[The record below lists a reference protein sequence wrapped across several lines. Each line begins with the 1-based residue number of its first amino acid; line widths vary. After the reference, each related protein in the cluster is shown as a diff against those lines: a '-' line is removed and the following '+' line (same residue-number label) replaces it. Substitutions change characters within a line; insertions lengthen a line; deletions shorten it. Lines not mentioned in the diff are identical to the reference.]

1 MLRPF
6 LGPIDDKIALR
17 DGADPITGFDV
28 LSDDPNP
35 QHSSLKWADG
45 TPSGFAI
52 RNISAAGAVM
62 TADIQVPW

>member
-1 MLRPF
+1 M
-6 LGPIDDKIALR
+6 KYYNNIAMAYY
-17 DGADPITGFDV
+17 DTGADPITGFDV

-35 QHSSLKWADG
+35 QHSSLKWSDG

-52 RNISAAGAVM
+52 RNISAAGPVM